1 MKKNLLFAAALSLSA
16 IHLFSQATFSTGA
29 ITVEISDYASLQ
41 LFTPDDVF
49 QLDRASILV
58 GTGSA
63 NVFDYWNDADVE
75 EPTAL
80 VGNPAHSDF
89 EIYGSTNNAFSGAA
103 PDVIVSLNAY
113 GWNNG
118 GYVLLK
124 FNIKNNEAT
133 PMDAL
138 AGLDIIPYINQEYG
152 FDSVSYNLADEVI
165 RFHRGA
171 QTNMGVK
178 LLSAPLA
185 SIYSFEWFSD
195 YSVDTSY
202 WTWMNYG
209 SLQPLYASAT
219 ADGPVTITAQA
230 PVTLNPAESFD
241 VYYAFALGA
250 DEQTMLANIEEAVLK
265 YNGLISSTR
274 DLSVAGFE
282 LGQNQPNPFAQTTT
296 ISYQLPQKGQVS
308 LKVYDM
314 VGNEIAVLADASQEA
329 GPHAVEF
336 NAADLPAGFYYYT
349 LRYEDVMKTGKMT
362 LVR

>member
-1 MKKNLLFAAALSLSA
+1 MKKNLLLAAGLSLFSTL
-16 IHLFSQATFSTGA
+16 LFSQATFSTGA
-29 ITVEISDYASLQ
+29 ITVDISEYASIQ

-58 GTGSA
+58 GSGPE

-75 EPTAL
+75 EATAL
-80 VGNPAHSDF
+80 VSSPVHSDF
-89 EIYGSTNNAFSGAA
+89 EVYGAINNAYSEAA

-118 GYVLLK
+118 AYVLLK
-124 FNIKNNEAT
+124 FNIKNNEAN
-133 PMDAL
+133 PMEAI
-138 AGLDIIPYINQEYG
+138 AGLDILPYINEEYG
-152 FDSVSYNLADEVI
+152 FDSVSYNAVDEVI

-171 QTNMGVK
+171 QTNLGVK

-185 SIYSFEWFSD
+185 SLYSFEWYTD

-202 WTWMNYG
+202 WNWMHYG
-209 SLQPLYASAT
+209 AIQPLYASST
-219 ADGPVTITAQA
+219 ADGPVAITAQA
-230 PVTLNPAESFD
+230 PVTLDPAESFD
-241 VYYAFALGA
+241 VFYALALGA
-250 DEQTMLANIEEAVLK
+250 DEQTMLANIGEAVVK
-265 YNGLISSTR
+265 YQGLISSTR

-314 VGNEIAVLADASQEA
+314 VGNEITVLADASQEA

-336 NAADLPAGFYYYT
+336 NAADLPAGFYHYT

-362 LVR
+362 LVK